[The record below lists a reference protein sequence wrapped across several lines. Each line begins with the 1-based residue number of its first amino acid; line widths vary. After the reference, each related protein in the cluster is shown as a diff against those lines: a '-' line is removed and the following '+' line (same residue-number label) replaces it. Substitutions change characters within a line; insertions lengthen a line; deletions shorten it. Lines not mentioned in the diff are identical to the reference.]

1 MNIKSLRKK
10 NIQNMD
16 QEEVYNRIKE
26 NVAHMD
32 EIQRTMEKQQQTF
45 FQMSLQ
51 SKQIAESMK
60 KYSMDA
66 AYFNSRIPITDCLS
80 RASEWQN
87 SISEVFN
94 HLGNLL
100 YDRTTQP
107 LKQTI
112 SIQLEM
118 VKEGKKKLKNL
129 STDTSKSSS
138 ANLKRDTEAF
148 ERTQKETLQLY
159 NDSELALEN
168 STVQTILSS
177 FESYNDFFQRGVFQM
192 SKIKSDIDNYKKII
206 LETNK
211 VAAKLRNYVPKKT
224 FGIKLEEV
232 FARESNKPLPS
243 FLDEIFRYLEK
254 ESINTEGMFRV
265 SAGKSSV
272 EALQQKIE
280 SGAPLELSAS
290 IIDPHCVSSVLKL
303 FLRSLPEPLVLYNVY
318 SKYLTLAK
326 NNNNNNNSNNN
337 INNSSSNLNIVGGG
351 GSGNNSGGTIITELR
366 RLISTLPVCNQALL
380 KQILLICSLM
390 NQHRDVTKMDL
401 TNLSVV
407 IGPSILEPIPNLK
420 AEDIQRP
427 ETFADFNSLFCL
439 LVEHVLTIFPQVSLT
454 SMDMASLPTTIGKL
468 RSQSDI
474 SSQTKPLPSLPTSP
488 QNRSAIITGD
498 SSSPSLNTPP
508 VKSSLNS
515 SDFFIVDNGSNN
527 NNNNT
532 TTTITNN
539 GIPGTAT
546 PPLPTTPTA
555 PTTPP
560 PPTTPTSNN
569 IATPIININT
579 PNSNNNNNNTKRI
592 NNKSNLKVD
601 DYLTP
606 IDMQIYYINISSN
619 LGRIKSYVDDIETVN
634 QGIGLIK
641 LFKKISDDHMAP
653 IKNILNYK
661 FKTEKPPMSNDE
673 DKVLRIKRTLFYTY
687 EITMELISHA
697 NNTFE
702 SSSIEEPTE
711 LSKKLEESFKQ
722 LDTIL
727 TDELSNIEKQQ
738 QQQQQTNDGGSGISS
753 NTNTSIS
760 GDNSENGDSLNSS
773 TSNQSPLNSSILT
786 QLSNQ

>member
-10 NIQNMD
+10 TIQNMD

-32 EIQRTMEKQQQTF
+32 EIQKTMEKQQQTF
-45 FQMSLQ
+45 FQMSQQ

-107 LKQTI
+107 LRQTI
-112 SIQLEM
+112 NIQLEM
-118 VKEGKKKLKNL
+118 VKDGKKKLKNL
-129 STDTSKSSS
+129 STDAGKSSS
-138 ANLKRDTEAF
+138 ANFKKDTEAL

-192 SKIKSDIDNYKKII
+192 TKIKSDIDNYKKII

-232 FARESNKPLPS
+232 FARESNKPLPG

-254 ESINTEGMFRV
+254 ESIHVEGMFRV
-265 SAGKSSV
+265 SGGKSSV

-280 SGAPLELSAS
+280 SGAPLELNGST
-290 IIDPHCVSSVLKL
+290 IIDPHSVSSVLKL
-303 FLRSLPEPLVLYNVY
+303 FLRSLPESLVLYNVY
-318 SKYLTLAK
+318 SKYLSVAK
-326 NNNNNNNSNNN
+326 NSGSNSNL
-337 INNSSSNLNIVGGG
+337 SVVGG
-351 GSGNNSGGTIITELR
+351 NGTIIKELK

-380 KQILLICSLM
+380 KQVLLICSLM

-427 ETFADFNSLFCL
+427 ETFADFNLLFCL
-439 LVEHVLTIFPQVSLT
+439 LVEHVSNIFPQVSQT
-454 SMDMASLPTTIGKL
+454 SMDMANLPTTVGKL
-468 RSQSDI
+468 RSQTDI

-498 SSSPSLNTPP
+498 SSSPSLNTPI
-508 VKSSLNS
+508 KSSLNS
-515 SDFFIVDNGSNN
+515 SDFVIVDNNSNNNSISNN
-527 NNNNT
+527 NNNNNNNSNSSNNT
-532 TTTITNN
+532 TNNGN
-539 GIPGTAT
+539 GIPGTA
-546 PPLPTTPTA
+546 
-555 PTTPP
+555 TPP
-560 PPTTPTSNN
+560 PPTTPTSNS
-569 IATPIININT
+569 IPTPTINI
-579 PNSNNNNNNTKRI
+579 SGCNNNNNTTKRTT
-592 NNKSNLKVD
+592 NKSNIKID

-619 LGRIKSYVDDIETVN
+619 LGRIKSFVDDIETVN

-641 LFKKISDDHMAP
+641 LFKKISDEHMAP
-653 IKNILNYK
+653 IKNALNYV
-661 FKTEKPPMSNDE
+661 FKKEKPPMSNDE

-687 EITMELISHA
+687 EITMELISEA

-722 LDTIL
+722 LDAVL
-727 TDELSNIEKQQ
+727 TEELLNIDKQQ
-738 QQQQQTNDGGSGISS
+738 QQADAGSGISS

-773 TSNQSPLNSSILT
+773 TSNQSPLNSSAILT

>member
-10 NIQNMD
+10 TIQNMD

-32 EIQRTMEKQQQTF
+32 EIQKTMEKQQQTF

-129 STDTSKSSS
+129 STDNGKSSS
-138 ANLKRDTEAF
+138 ANLKKDTEAF

-192 SKIKSDIDNYKKII
+192 TKIKSDIDNYKKII

-232 FARESNKPLPS
+232 FARESNKPLPG

-254 ESINTEGMFRV
+254 ESIHTEGMFRV

-280 SGAPLELSAS
+280 SGAPLELSTTS
-290 IIDPHCVSSVLKL
+290 ITDPHCVSSVLKL

-326 NNNNNNNSNNN
+326 NNINNSNS
-337 INNSSSNLNIVGGG
+337 NNSNSSNGSNSSLNVVGS
-351 GSGNNSGGTIITELR
+351 SGNNSASGGTIITELK

-427 ETFADFNSLFCL
+427 ETFADFNNLFCL
-439 LVEHVLTIFPQVSLT
+439 LVEHVLNIFPQVSQT
-454 SMDMASLPTTIGKL
+454 SMDMANLPTTVGKL
-468 RSQSDI
+468 RSQTDI
-474 SSQTKPLPSLPTSP
+474 SSSTKPLPSLPTSP
-488 QNRSAIITGD
+488 QNRSAIVTGD
-498 SSSPSLNTPP
+498 SSSPSLNTP

-515 SDFFIVDNGSNN
+515 SDFVIVDNNSNNSNVNN
-527 NNNNT
+527 NNSSNNSS
-532 TTTITNN
+532 TTINS
-539 GIPGTAT
+539 GVPGTAT
-546 PPLPTTPTA
+546 
-555 PTTPP
+555 P

-569 IATPIININT
+569 TPT
-579 PNSNNNNNNTKRI
+579 PT
-592 NNKSNLKVD
+592 
-601 DYLTP
+601 
-606 IDMQIYYINISSN
+606 INISTPNN
-619 LGRIKSYVDDIETVN
+619 LLY
-634 QGIGLIK
+634 
-641 LFKKISDDHMAP
+641 
-653 IKNILNYK
+653 
-661 FKTEKPPMSNDE
+661 
-673 DKVLRIKRTLFYTY
+673 
-687 EITMELISHA
+687 
-697 NNTFE
+697 
-702 SSSIEEPTE
+702 
-711 LSKKLEESFKQ
+711 
-722 LDTIL
+722 
-727 TDELSNIEKQQ
+727 
-738 QQQQQTNDGGSGISS
+738 
-753 NTNTSIS
+753 
-760 GDNSENGDSLNSS
+760 
-773 TSNQSPLNSSILT
+773 
-786 QLSNQ
+786 